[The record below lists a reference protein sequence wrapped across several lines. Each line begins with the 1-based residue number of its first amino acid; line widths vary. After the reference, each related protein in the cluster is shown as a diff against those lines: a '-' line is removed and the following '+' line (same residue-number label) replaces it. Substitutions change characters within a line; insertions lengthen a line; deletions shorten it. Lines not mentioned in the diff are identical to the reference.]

1 MKKIQS
7 IFVFLLSIW
16 LSASVMI
23 APHAESSLLLGDA
36 DGDSEICITDA
47 TTIQRDVA
55 KLFEINDGRLRSAD
69 LDSDGIITIMDATII
84 QRWLVHFSVAYPI
97 GEPMCLPDIPTEETI
112 VVSTESPSQQPM
124 VVCNNKTV
132 TVDGIVF
139 NISKIPDAITLDDST
154 GNTAKIILQNRMITS
169 PDDVHIEISGCDYV
183 RRFTYSDAR
192 FREYHL
198 ASDDR
203 KGIGCDYLISDGNG
217 NDIAW
222 VDAHLTNTAYP
233 YQVFICGFSGS
244 SCSFSVDFYYRN
256 VLLKQCKVTVDLSVG
271 SGNSDETKALVREIE
286 NACWEPDM
294 SDKEKIKAFAEY
306 IKSHYTLRQ
315 LKCVDGAVY
324 TAFAAWDLGL
334 NAMLYYPEENGHPDL
349 MTYNLYYDTTIPGGH
364 CACLVTYDDG
374 ILRYDVQGGAYVIS
388 DFDWALLFLHNNA
401 SPDYLA

>member
-69 LDSDGIITIMDATII
+69 VDSDGIITIMDATII

-97 GEPMCLPDIPTEETI
+97 GEPMGIFSLPTEETI
-112 VVSTESPSQQPM
+112 AVSTEAHS
-124 VVCNNKTV
+124 VVRNNKTV
-132 TVDGIVF
+132 TVDGIAF
-139 NISKIPDAITLDDST
+139 NISKIPDTITLDDST
-154 GNTAKIILQNRMITS
+154 GNTAKLTLQNRLLPT
-169 PDDVHIEISGCDYV
+169 PDDVHIEISGCDHV
-183 RRFTYSDAR
+183 RRFTYNDAR
-192 FREYHL
+192 FREYYL

-203 KGIGCDYLISDGNG
+203 KGIGCDYLIRDNNG

-233 YQVFICGFSGS
+233 YQVYICAFSGS
-244 SCSFSVDFYYRN
+244 RCSFSVDFYCRN
-256 VLLKQCKVTVDLSVG
+256 VLLKQCKVTVDLSEG
-271 SGNSDETKALVREIE
+271 HGCCDDTKAIVRKIE
-286 NACWEPDM
+286 STCWESDM
-294 SDKEKIKAFAEY
+294 SDKEKIKAFADH

-324 TAFAAWDLGL
+324 TAFAARDLGL

-349 MTYNLYYDTTIPGGH
+349 MTYNLYFDTTIPGGH
-364 CACLVTYDDG
+364 CACLVEYDDG
-374 ILRYDVQGGAYVIS
+374 ILRYDVQGGAYVIQ
-388 DFDWALLFLHNNA
+388 
-401 SPDYLA
+401 DYI